1 MTRCQQ
7 FWSTRKKGGV
17 RMAAFA
23 FTLPILPGQE
33 EVVRRIGEAV
43 SG

>member
-1 MTRCQQ
+1 
-7 FWSTRKKGGV
+7 
-17 RMAAFA
+17 MAAFA

-43 SG
+43 FGRVARRIRRV